1 MWSTS
6 LSSLSN
12 GRYTSVPRPN
22 RPIPHFLYKLIP
34 PRPTFPGD
42 LTEEEGAIMQD
53 HFGYWAGLVAERRV
67 VVYGPVMDPNGSY
80 GIAVLDV
87 EDDAEARRIGE
98 GDPAIGADAGF
109 GFEVHPMPDT
119 IVRT

>member
-1 MWSTS
+1 
-6 LSSLSN
+6 
-12 GRYTSVPRPN
+12 
-22 RPIPHFLYKLIP
+22 
-34 PRPTFPGD
+34 
-42 LTEEEGAIMQD
+42 
-53 HFGYWAGLVAERRV
+53 V

-87 EDDAEARRIGE
+87 EDDAEARRIAE
-98 GDPAIGADAGF
+98 ADPAISVDAGF